1 MRRIVSTLLVVVAFA
16 GILFA
21 QGVREHIAPAQQRVA
36 DDTLRR
42 SEVVKRQ
49 PAPRKR
55 KVDYIADLVKP
66 YNEGGDSVIYF
77 VGNFAAHHNGA
88 VIWCDSAVRYNDT
101 RWGFFSRVVINQDSI
116 YIYGDSAIYDGDAA
130 HAEIYAPIIKV
141 VDGDALLYTYN
152 FSFNTES
159 RVGQYTGGGVLV
171 HDNNI
176 LESIRGYYDS
186 NEHNIICVES
196 VELHGADYDM
206 KSDSVI
212 YNTQTEFA
220 QFFTSSEIWNAD
232 GEYLSAQQGYYDRS
246 RELYMVTREGYLLSE
261 EQELWGDT
269 LEYHR
274 GAEHIIAR
282 SNIQMDDIKNKIMA
296 FGDFAEYWQAEG
308 NALLTRRPSAMGYDT
323 TQSDTVYMSADSL
336 WLLTIDPQ
344 KEREEANKRNTE
356 FFNKML
362 ASPHLNQ
369 NMEGVPSTNMGSS
382 ELAAMMGG
390 GGQQNHSMPSGKPNR
405 NRPQGIQQS
414 DSLKVEGADSVKVVP
429 INEDS
434 LRLADSIAKLPA
446 KARAAYERE
455 QAKLKARQEKEL
467 KKREEAI
474 LKKAKLDSIA
484 MVRQAKINK
493 QLDAAREKELKR
505 IAEDSVRRAE
515 RRARL
520 VAKGKDV
527 SALDREDSLAAIR
540 NQRVMREMVKDSL
553 PQDSLANKLPEAQQ
567 QQEEK
572 KIPSLRDADSIY
584 RLVKAYRN
592 VKMFRSD
599 AQMVCDSLVS
609 NSVDSII
616 RLYIEPVM
624 WNQANQLAA
633 EQVDVF
639 TSNSKLDK
647 AEFKGDPI
655 MIAEIDTAYYNQV
668 AGRTMTALFKD
679 NAIYRNDVDGNV
691 QTIYFRTETEDS
703 PLVVEMT
710 YLESASAS
718 FFIEEQQLVGITYRN
733 NVPFTMYPLALIP
746 ESQPTKLKNFKWV
759 PELRPTKEMVFNRTL
774 RPSEREERT
783 QRRRPTFSIVERMDR
798 YKERLIMSGDW
809 EDRED
814 QLTPELIEWRNRNMQ
829 K

>member
-16 GILFA
+16 GIRFA
-21 QGVREHIAPAQQRVA
+21 QGVRERVAMPEDRVA

-49 PAPRKR
+49 SAPRKR

-171 HDNNI
+171 HDDNI

-246 RELYMVTREGYLLSE
+246 RELYMVTRDGYLLSE

-323 TQSDTVYMSADSL
+323 TQSDTVYMS
-336 WLLTIDPQ
+336 
-344 KEREEANKRNTE
+344 
-356 FFNKML
+356 
-362 ASPHLNQ
+362 
-369 NMEGVPSTNMGSS
+369 
-382 ELAAMMGG
+382 
-390 GGQQNHSMPSGKPNR
+390 
-405 NRPQGIQQS
+405 
-414 DSLKVEGADSVKVVP
+414 
-429 INEDS
+429 
-434 LRLADSIAKLPA
+434 
-446 KARAAYERE
+446 
-455 QAKLKARQEKEL
+455 
-467 KKREEAI
+467 
-474 LKKAKLDSIA
+474 
-484 MVRQAKINK
+484 
-493 QLDAAREKELKR
+493 
-505 IAEDSVRRAE
+505 
-515 RRARL
+515 
-520 VAKGKDV
+520 
-527 SALDREDSLAAIR
+527 
-540 NQRVMREMVKDSL
+540 
-553 PQDSLANKLPEAQQ
+553 
-567 QQEEK
+567 
-572 KIPSLRDADSIY
+572 
-584 RLVKAYRN
+584 
-592 VKMFRSD
+592 
-599 AQMVCDSLVS
+599 
-609 NSVDSII
+609 
-616 RLYIEPVM
+616 
-624 WNQANQLAA
+624 
-633 EQVDVF
+633 
-639 TSNSKLDK
+639 
-647 AEFKGDPI
+647 
-655 MIAEIDTAYYNQV
+655 
-668 AGRTMTALFKD
+668 
-679 NAIYRNDVDGNV
+679 
-691 QTIYFRTETEDS
+691 
-703 PLVVEMT
+703 
-710 YLESASAS
+710 
-718 FFIEEQQLVGITYRN
+718 
-733 NVPFTMYPLALIP
+733 
-746 ESQPTKLKNFKWV
+746 
-759 PELRPTKEMVFNRTL
+759 
-774 RPSEREERT
+774 
-783 QRRRPTFSIVERMDR
+783 
-798 YKERLIMSGDW
+798 
-809 EDRED
+809 
-814 QLTPELIEWRNRNMQ
+814 
-829 K
+829 